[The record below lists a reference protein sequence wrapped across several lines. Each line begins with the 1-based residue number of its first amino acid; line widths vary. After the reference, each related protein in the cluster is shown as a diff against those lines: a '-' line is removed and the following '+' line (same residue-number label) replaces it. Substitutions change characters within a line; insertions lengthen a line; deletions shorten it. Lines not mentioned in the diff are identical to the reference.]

1 MDGCVQCN
9 SNPFQ
14 FLAYQAATAPW
25 AGGAMPVGI
34 TTTSRWFCDKG
45 MCVGR
50 FVGD

>member
-25 AGGAMPVGI
+25 AGGGVVPVGI
-34 TTTSRWFCDKG
+34 TQKPHQPL
-45 MCVGR
+45 VL
-50 FVGD
+50 